1 MSDKKLLGEIGETIA
16 QEYLI
21 NKNYLIIDLNWRY
34 KKAEVDII
42 SQFKDTLVFVE
53 VKCRKSDFFSRPEQS
68 KKQKK
73 ENLYKLA
80 AENYLEV
87 NNLENEIRFDVISII
102 HNNNKTE
109 IEHFIN
115 AF

>member
-1 MSDKKLLGEIGETIA
+1 MSDKKLLGKIGETIA

-42 SQFKDTLVFVE
+42 SQLKDTLVFVE
-53 VKCRKSDFFSRPEQS
+53 VKCRKTDFFSRPEQAINH
-68 KKQKK
+68 KK
-73 ENLYKLA
+73 EELYKLA

-87 NNLENEIRFDVISII
+87 NNLEYEIRFDVISII

-109 IEHFIN
+109 IEHFIS

>member
-1 MSDKKLLGEIGETIA
+1 MSDKKILGKIGEKIA

-21 NKNYLIIDLNWRY
+21 KKNYLIVELNWRY

-42 SQFKDTLVFVE
+42 SQLKDTLVFVE
-53 VKCRKSDFFSRPEQS
+53 VKCRKSDFFGKPEQS
-68 KKQKK
+68 IDHKK
-73 ENLYKLA
+73 EELYKLA

-87 NNLENEIRFDVISII
+87 NNLEHEIRFDVISII
-102 HNNNKTE
+102 HNNKTE
-109 IEHFIN
+109 IEHFIS

>member
-16 QEYLI
+16 QEHLI

-42 SQFKDTLVFVE
+42 SQLKDTLVFVE

-68 KKQKK
+68 INHKK
-73 ENLYKLA
+73 EELYRLA

-87 NNLENEIRFDVISII
+87 NDLEHEIRFDVISII

-109 IEHFIN
+109 IEHFIS

>member
-1 MSDKKLLGEIGETIA
+1 MSDKKILGEIGEKIA

-21 NKNYLIIDLNWRY
+21 KKNYLLVELNWRY

-42 SQFKDTLVFVE
+42 GQLKDTLVFVE
-53 VKCRKSDFFSRPEQS
+53 VKCRKSEFFGRPEQAINR
-68 KKQKK
+68 KK
-73 ENLYKLA
+73 ESLYKLA
-80 AENYLEV
+80 AEHYLEV
-87 NNLENEIRFDVISII
+87 NDLEYEIRFDVISII

-109 IEHFIN
+109 IEHFIS

>member
-1 MSDKKLLGEIGETIA
+1 MSDKKILGEIGEKIA
-16 QEYLI
+16 QKYLI
-21 NKNYLIIDLNWRY
+21 KKNYLLVELNWRY

-42 SQFKDTLVFVE
+42 SQLKDTLVFVE
-53 VKCRKSDFFSRPEQS
+53 VKCRKSDFFSKPEQAINH
-68 KKQKK
+68 KK
-73 ENLYKLA
+73 EELYKLA

-87 NNLENEIRFDVISII
+87 NNLEYEIRFDVISII

-109 IEHFIN
+109 IEHFIS

>member
-42 SQFKDTLVFVE
+42 SQLKDTLVFVE
-53 VKCRKSDFFSRPEQS
+53 VKCRKSDFFNRPEQAINH
-68 KKQKK
+68 KK
-73 ENLYKLA
+73 EELYKLA

-87 NNLENEIRFDVISII
+87 NNLEYEIRFDVISII

-109 IEHFIN
+109 IEHFIS

>member
-1 MSDKKLLGEIGETIA
+1 MSDKKILGEIGEKIA

-21 NKNYLIIDLNWRY
+21 KKNYLLVELNWRY

-42 SQFKDTLVFVE
+42 SQLKDTLVFVE
-53 VKCRKSDFFSRPEQS
+53 VKCRKSDFFGRPEQAINH
-68 KKQKK
+68 KK
-73 ENLYKLA
+73 EELYKLA

-87 NNLENEIRFDVISII
+87 NNLEHEIRFDVISII
-102 HNNNKTE
+102 HNNKTE
-109 IEHFIN
+109 IEHFIS

>member
-1 MSDKKLLGEIGETIA
+1 MSDKKILGEIGEKIA

-21 NKNYLIIDLNWRY
+21 KKNYLIIELNWRY

-42 SQFKDTLVFVE
+42 GQLKDTLVFVE
-53 VKCRKSDFFSRPEQS
+53 VKCRKSDFFGRPEQAINY
-68 KKQKK
+68 KK
-73 ENLYKLA
+73 EELYRLS

-87 NNLENEIRFDVISII
+87 NNLEHEIRFDVISII

-109 IEHFIN
+109 IEHFIS

>member
-1 MSDKKLLGEIGETIA
+1 LSDKKLLGEIGETIA

-42 SQFKDTLVFVE
+42 SQFKETLVFVE
-53 VKCRKSDFFSRPEQS
+53 VKCRKSDFFSKPEQS
-68 KKQKK
+68 INQRK
-73 ENLYKLA
+73 ESLYKLA

-87 NNLENEIRFDVISII
+87 NNLKYEVRFDVISII

>member
-1 MSDKKLLGEIGETIA
+1 LSDKKLLGEIGETIA

-68 KKQKK
+68 INQKK
-73 ENLYKLA
+73 ESLYKLA

>member
-1 MSDKKLLGEIGETIA
+1 MEIGEKIA

-21 NKNYLIIDLNWRY
+21 KKDYLIAELNCRY
-34 KKAEVDII
+34 KKAEVDTIG
-42 SQFKDTLVFVE
+42 QLKNTLVFVE
-53 VKCRKSDFFSRPEQS
+53 VKCRKSDFFGRPEQAINH
-68 KKQKK
+68 KK
-73 ENLYKLA
+73 EELYRLA

-87 NNLENEIRFDVISII
+87 NDLEHEIRFDVISTI

-109 IEHFIN
+109 IEHFIS

>member
-1 MSDKKLLGEIGETIA
+1 MHKQNLGRKGEELSTTFLKEKGFEI
-16 QEYLI
+16 LH
-21 NKNYLIIDLNWRY
+21 KNWRY
-34 KKAEVDII
+34 KKSEIDII
-42 SQFKDTLVFVE
+42 GQLKDTLVFVE
-53 VKCRKSDFFSRPEQS
+53 VKCRKSEFFGRPEQAINH
-68 KKQKK
+68 KK
-73 ENLYKLA
+73 ESLYKLA

-109 IEHFIN
+109 IEHFIS

>member
-1 MSDKKLLGEIGETIA
+1 MSDKKILWEIGETIA

-21 NKNYLIIDLNWRY
+21 KKNYLIVELNCRY

-42 SQFKDTLVFVE
+42 GQLKDNLVFVE
-53 VKCRKSDFFSRPEQS
+53 VKCRKSDFFGRPEQS
-68 KKQKK
+68 INHKK
-73 ENLYKLA
+73 EELYRLS

-87 NNLENEIRFDVISII
+87 NNLEHEIRFDVISII

-109 IEHFIN
+109 IEHFIS

>member
-42 SQFKDTLVFVE
+42 SQFKDTLVFIE

-68 KKQKK
+68 INQKK
-73 ENLYKLA
+73 KA
-80 AENYLEV
+80 
-87 NNLENEIRFDVISII
+87 FIS
-102 HNNNKTE
+102 
-109 IEHFIN
+109 
-115 AF
+115 

>member
-1 MSDKKLLGEIGETIA
+1 MSDKKILGEIGEKIA

-21 NKNYLIIDLNWRY
+21 KKNYLIVELNWRY

-42 SQFKDTLVFVE
+42 GQLKDTLVFVE
-53 VKCRKSDFFSRPEQS
+53 VKCRKSGFFGRPEQAINH
-68 KKQKK
+68 KK
-73 ENLYKLA
+73 EELYRLS

-87 NNLENEIRFDVISII
+87 NNLEHEIRFDVISII

-109 IEHFIN
+109 IEHFIS

>member
-1 MSDKKLLGEIGETIA
+1 MSDKKILGEIGETIA
-16 QEYLI
+16 QEFLI
-21 NKNYLIIDLNWRY
+21 NKNYLIIELNWRY

-42 SQFKDTLVFVE
+42 SQLKDTLVFVE
-53 VKCRKSDFFSRPEQS
+53 VKCRKTDFFSRPEQAINH
-68 KKQKK
+68 KK
-73 ENLYKLA
+73 EELYRLA

-87 NNLENEIRFDVISII
+87 NNLEHEIRFDVISII

-109 IEHFIN
+109 IEHFIS